1 MQKSKQNGPNW
12 CNFHTESQTE
22 AGRRGQKG
30 GYPTLKK
37 GVLVRTLW
45 VRRIHDDFRPDLMVK
60 NPVSTP
66 ATLQEYNVLIS
77 RNYPDWR
84 LERASRNVFGW
95 GGTVTRGLSGLNDQN
110 SLPYS
115 RDANGKAPEINSERS
130 YGSGNATAYPF
141 SQLLLS
147 GRVAAGEKI

>member
-1 MQKSKQNGPNW
+1 
-12 CNFHTESQTE
+12 
-22 AGRRGQKG
+22 
-30 GYPTLKK
+30 
-37 GVLVRTLW
+37 
-45 VRRIHDDFRPDLMVK
+45 MVK

-115 RDANGKAPEINSERS
+115 RDANGKAPEINSER
-130 YGSGNATAYPF
+130 
-141 SQLLLS
+141 L
-147 GRVAAGEKI
+147 